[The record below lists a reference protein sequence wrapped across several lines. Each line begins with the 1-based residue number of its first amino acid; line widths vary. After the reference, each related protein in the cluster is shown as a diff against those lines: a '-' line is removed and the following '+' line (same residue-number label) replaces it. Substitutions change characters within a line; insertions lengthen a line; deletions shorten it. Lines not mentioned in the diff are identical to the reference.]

1 MTAVPASLPTEMR
14 ALVAVTLT
22 NSSSFAWGPGINLSY
37 HLYDGTGKLLTW
49 DGVRTPLAIGAGE
62 TATVKAQIA
71 DPVMPGTY
79 TLKFDVVQEG
89 VAWFSDKGIAAASR
103 TVIVAVPAYGMVF
116 TSAPVSVIIP
126 ANGNGF
132 VTLGIKNTGSL
143 PWRAADL
150 FDISYHLT
158 RWDGTVVQWD
168 GLRTSLPDIA
178 PGQTVTVNVA
188 VRAPS
193 AGGYVVHIDLVR
205 EGVTW
210 FSAQGVPTGDVAL
223 TAQ

>member
-1 MTAVPASLPTEMR
+1 MR

-22 NSSSFAWGPGINLSY
+22 NRSTFAWGSGINLSY
-37 HLYDGTGKLLTW
+37 HLYDGTGRLVTW
-49 DGVRTPLAIGAGE
+49 DGLRTPLTIAPGQ

-71 DPVMPGTY
+71 DPAVAGTY

-89 VAWFSDKGIAAASR
+89 VAWFSDKGIATADR
-103 TVIVAVPAYGMVF
+103 TVQVTVPAYGMVF
-116 TSAPVSVIIP
+116 TSAPVSVTIP
-126 ANGNGF
+126 ANGNAT
-132 VTLGIKNTGSL
+132 VALGIKNTGSL
-143 PWRAADL
+143 AWRAAEL
-150 FDISYHLT
+150 YDISYHIT

-168 GLRTSLPDIA
+168 GLRTSLPDVA

-193 AGGYVVHIDLVR
+193 AGSYVVRFDLVR